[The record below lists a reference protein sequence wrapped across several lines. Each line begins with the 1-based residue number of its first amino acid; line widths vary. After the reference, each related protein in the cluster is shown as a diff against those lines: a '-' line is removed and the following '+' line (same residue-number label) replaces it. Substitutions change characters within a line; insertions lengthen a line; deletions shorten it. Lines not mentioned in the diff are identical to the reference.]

1 MSKTYRQPTCRE
13 DWQDITKLR
22 FKDAADDKIVAVFF
36 IDEIVP
42 AHEKPVIVVWQCS
55 NHLYTSFVNM
65 NGECELAPHR
75 SVVIEMEIPTPE
87 PDAKTIMKIMFSDFA
102 VCLKDYSDRWAKINL
117 VDVNQ
122 KIFWVVV
129 GSLNVYYYFSDIK
142 ELFFTRDG
150 ETILTYNQVIEELN
164 HEH

>member
-1 MSKTYRQPTCRE
+1 MSKTYRQPNCHE
-13 DWQDITKLR
+13 DWQDVTKLR
-22 FKDAADDKIVAVFF
+22 FKDSDEKIVAVF
-36 IDEIVP
+36 IDETIHP
-42 AHEKPVIVVWQCS
+42 NKPPVVVIWQAFGGY
-55 NHLYTSFVNM
+55 NYTLYVNFD
-65 NGECELAPHR
+65 GVCESVPHR
-75 SVVIEMEIPTPE
+75 SVVIEIEIPTPE
-87 PDAKTIMKIMFSDFA
+87 PDTQTIMKIMRSDFA